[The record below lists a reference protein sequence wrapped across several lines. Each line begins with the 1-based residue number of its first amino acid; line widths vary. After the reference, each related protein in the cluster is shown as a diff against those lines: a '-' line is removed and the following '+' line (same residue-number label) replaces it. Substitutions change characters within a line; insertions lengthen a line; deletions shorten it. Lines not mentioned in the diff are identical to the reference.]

1 MSPTGDLVML
11 SGGSRGLGLAILRE
25 LLSSSYRVATFSRKP
40 TPEIRELE
48 KEHAGRLFY
57 YPGDMSDPAGLKGVV
72 GRIESEVGPIQALIN
87 NAGIAR
93 DGVLAT
99 MRPADI
105 DAVLDV
111 NLRGSLHLTRL
122 VVRPMLARTGGS
134 ILNISSIIGLRG
146 YSGLAVYSATKGG
159 LDAMT
164 RALARE
170 LGPRNIRVNSIAPGY
185 LETEMS
191 STLGEEQRVQI
202 VRRTPLGRLG
212 RPADVVGAVL
222 FLLSPAS
229 SFITG
234 QTFVIDGGVTC

>member
-1 MSPTGDLVML
+1 MSPTGNLVLL

-40 TPEIRELE
+40 TSEIRELE
-48 KEHAGRLFY
+48 REHPGRLFY
-57 YPGDMSDPAGLKGVV
+57 YPGDMSDAAGLKGVV
-72 GRIESEVGPIQALIN
+72 ARIESEVGPIHALIN

-122 VVRPMLARTGGS
+122 VVRPMLARAGGS

-146 YSGLAVYSATKGG
+146 YSGLAV
-159 LDAMT
+159 
-164 RALARE
+164 
-170 LGPRNIRVNSIAPGY
+170 
-185 LETEMS
+185 
-191 STLGEEQRVQI
+191 
-202 VRRTPLGRLG
+202 
-212 RPADVVGAVL
+212 
-222 FLLSPAS
+222 
-229 SFITG
+229 
-234 QTFVIDGGVTC
+234 